1 MTVPWMIPATIGTLA
16 LMMGSTLA
24 AQPQSGVAADDPRYG
39 LLSPIPDHGSVP
51 PIVDL
56 LTSASEGQIASRA
69 RSREFTLQIRA
80 IRHEYLGKNRI
91 LEARAQ
97 GIAQLREF
105 TDPAAFM
112 PLIRELSGEANDV
125 RLELLDHL
133 ATLGEHGQA
142 ALAWMA
148 IYDHDPAIRNE
159 AMTRMVSP
167 PQRPVLTV
175 LDQALRQHRHTIANN
190 AGMVAGALNA
200 LETIP
205 LLIFAQ
211 ATADPAE
218 SQGDL
223 AWIAIETQ
231 HAYVQRIEA
240 VAGDAA
246 GAFRPILGIVTDG
259 VVLRVVDAVAI
270 NYRTEIHRSLVAMT
284 TNDWEQSTEHLGYDM
299 ARWRE
304 WYNSEYLPFKREQAR
319 LAQLAAEAASA
330 KGQIGE
336 SQPDSP

>member
-1 MTVPWMIPATIGTLA
+1 MARSWINLATIGILGWMA
-16 LMMGSTLA
+16 SSLV
-24 AQPQSGVAADDPRYG
+24 AQPADHDPRYG
-39 LLSPIPDHGSVP
+39 LLSAIPDRGGVP

-56 LTSASEGQIASRA
+56 LTNSAEGQIASRA
-69 RSREFTLQIRA
+69 RSRQFTRQIRA
-80 IRHEYLGKNRI
+80 IRHEHLGKIRN
-91 LEARAQ
+91 AQ
-97 GIAQLREF
+97 SRSEGIAQLREF
-105 TDPAAFM
+105 TDPAAYM
-112 PLIRELSGEANDV
+112 PLIRELTNEADDV
-125 RLELLDHL
+125 RLTLLDHL

-142 ALAWMA
+142 ALAWMT

-159 AMTRMVSP
+159 ALTRMVSP
-167 PQRPVLTV
+167 AQRPVLNV
-175 LDQALRQHRHTIANN
+175 LDQALRHHRHTLANN

-270 NYRTEIHRSLVAMT
+270 NYRTEVHRSLVAMT
-284 TNDWEQSTEHLGYDM
+284 TNDWGQSTAHLGYDM

-319 LAQLAAEAASA
+319 LAGLAAEPGSV
-330 KGQIGE
+330 KGHDGG
-336 SQPDSP
+336 SRPDSP